1 MTMRIRKTAE
11 VRRQEIIETTLR
23 LADEVGPDRLTTEMI
38 AREVGLSQPGIFR
51 HFPKKENIWEAV
63 ALVLSERMGKVW
75 EDATDA
81 PDTPP
86 LERLRNL
93 VRRHLQLIESTPAL
107 PAILFSRE
115 MHLENEALRR
125 TFFGT
130 MQKFHAHL
138 VELLEE
144 AKKRG
149 DVRPDLPSEDA
160 AYLVIAIIQSLALRW
175 SLSGRA
181 MDLVKTGERLLEVQF
196 QGFACQGTN
205 GGSEK

>member
-1 MTMRIRKTAE
+1 MTMRVRKTAE

-63 ALVLSERMGKVW
+63 ALVLSQRMANVW
-75 EDATDA
+75 EEAAAPTDA
-81 PDTPP
+81 PP
-86 LERLRNL
+86 LERLRAL
-93 VRRHLQLIESTPAL
+93 VRRHLQLIENTPAL

-130 MQKFHAHL
+130 MQKFHRHL
-138 VELLEE
+138 VSLLEE
-144 AKKRG
+144 ARRRG
-149 DVRPDLPSEDA
+149 EVRPDLPTDDA
-160 AYLVIAIIQSLALRW
+160 AWLIIAIIQSLALRW

-181 MDLVKTGERLLEVQF
+181 MKLTETGERLLEVQF
-196 QGFACQGTN
+196 QGFACHQPAGAA
-205 GGSEK
+205 G